1 MWFRKLN
8 SLIII
13 AAGLLALASCKKDEE
28 TETLPY
34 LNGTLSFT
42 LDSYVSPNYT
52 VTLTPKGVTH
62 PDGDV
67 IGYCWMVS
75 PGMDK
80 SDTTDFFTHTFKD
93 SLATYTVSCTAYATG
108 YSSSYATVYATVV
121 KPGLDGSI
129 TETGITETDNCITVE
144 YPEGKTVNYYYTTVN
159 GTDWMRNNLANPASG
174 APFDNC
180 EAMSDIFGRYY
191 SYEEAKTAC
200 PEGWTLPTDQQWR
213 ELAAAISGKDAVGE
227 NENIED
233 IAASFMADGLFN
245 LNEMWEYWPAVGDIT
260 NASRMAI
267 LPTGYANL
275 GQKIEDK
282 YPTASF
288 QGLYEYAIFWTA
300 DSDDQG
306 MALYRYLIADQPD
319 MFIQQGDI
327 NTFGANVRCVRQ
339 AEK

>member
-1 MWFRKLN
+1 MGFKKLN
-8 SLIII
+8 TLVII

-42 LDSYVSPNYT
+42 LDSYVSPDYT

-62 PDGDV
+62 PDGGE
-67 IGYCWMVS
+67 IGYYWMVS

-80 SDTTDFFTHTFKD
+80 SDTTDVFTHTFKD
-93 SLATYTVSCTAYATG
+93 SLATYTVSCTAYAKG
-108 YSSSYATVYATVV
+108 YTSSYATVYATVV
-121 KPGLDGSI
+121 KPGFDGSI
-129 TETGITETDNCITVE
+129 TETGISETDKHITVE
-144 YPEGKTVNYYYTTVN
+144 YPGNKTVNYYYTTVN
-159 GTDWMRNNLANPASG
+159 GLDWMRNNLANPGSG

-180 EAMSDIFGRYY
+180 EAMSEIFGRYY
-191 SYEEAKTAC
+191 SYEEAQNAC
-200 PEGWTLPTDQQWR
+200 PEGWGLPTDKQWR
-213 ELAAAISGKDAVGE
+213 ELAATISGKDAAEE
-227 NENIED
+227 NESIKGV
-233 IAASFMADGLFN
+233 AADLMVDGLFN
-245 LNEMWEYWPAVGDIT
+245 LNEMWEYWPKVGPIT
-260 NASRMAI
+260 NAGKLSI

-275 GQKIEDK
+275 GSKAGNK

-306 MALYRYLIADQPD
+306 MALYRYMIADQPD

-327 NTFGANVRCVRQ
+327 NTFGANVRCIRQ